1 MTEVQS
7 SPAPKKHN
15 LHEFSNTHFHLLIV
29 ADDQDV
35 NKALLERAKLAAPIS
50 SVLVDLSP
58 IRDTSGRARG
68 IAVDKLLAAAAKAH
82 PDSELIVATSAPA
95 AFAGAMVKGEDN
107 SFARGALQNIID
119 GLLGFRTLNLLDSI
133 TVYAGALK
141 KSHWF
146 SSAMPAWSKL
156 QHPKA
161 EPKPVKVHG
170 NFKVAGGR
178 VEVSRGG
185 PARMTKTAGEL
196 AAEQG
201 VEVILEKQT
210 KGTAEAKLG
219 GKLAGVKGSQG
230 YTNPWLAFGF
240 NEGPE
245 DDRNQHVA
253 FDSLFDHHAKARMG
267 LDVLSL
273 DEIVETARLITSLE
287 GSAAPHEISNKQT
300 LARLIG
306 AVRRSLAGERYAEQ
320 LSDLLFALKAEQ
332 AGGNDIRKQI
342 MMVVETGAIKYVA
355 VANRRPLLATVFEGL
370 HRRVKGA
377 LRRRKQVADQKKAQ
391 AEPAPVVEAPAKKKK
406 KRKKKVEQA
415 STEQPFE
422 SRFAAKILD
431 TDQPTL
437 SEQEYQARKQQLLDA
452 RKTHSEEATPQPA
465 AELAQTEEK

>member
-35 NKALLERAKLAAPIS
+35 NKALLERARLAGPTL
-50 SVLVDLSP
+50 SVLVDLSS
-58 IRDTSGRARG
+58 IKDTSGRARG

-82 PDSELIVATSAPA
+82 PETELIVAASAPA

-133 TVYAGALK
+133 MVYAGNLK
-141 KSHWF
+141 ATHWPRA
-146 SSAMPAWSKL
+146 SKPAWANL

-170 NFKVAGGR
+170 NFKVAGGQ

-185 PARMTKTAGEL
+185 PARMTKNAAQV
-196 AAEQG
+196 AAENG
-201 VEVILEKQT
+201 IEV
-210 KGTAEAKLG
+210 KLG
-219 GKLAGVKGSQG
+219 GKLAGIGNKLNGGSGNLVGQ
-230 YTNPWLAFGF
+230 NPWLAFGW

-300 LARLIG
+300 LTRLIG

-320 LSDLLFALKAEQ
+320 LGDLLFALKAEQ

-355 VANRRPLLATVFEGL
+355 IANRRPLLATVFEGL

-406 KRKKKVEQA
+406 KRKKKVKQA

-431 TDQPTL
+431 TDQPAL
-437 SEQEYQARKQQLLDA
+437 SEQEYQDRKQQLA
-452 RKTHSEEATPQPA
+452 G
-465 AELAQTEEK
+465 AELGQKVVPVEQDNSVIAEVFEEKQ

>member
-7 SPAPKKHN
+7 SSAPKKHN

-35 NKALLERAKLAAPIS
+35 NKALLERAKLAGPVS
-50 SVLVDLSP
+50 TVLVDLSQ
-58 IRDTSGRARG
+58 IKDTHGRARG

-82 PDSELIVATSAPA
+82 PESELIVATSAPA

-133 TVYAGALK
+133 MVYAGALK

-185 PARMTKTAGEL
+185 PARMTKTADEL

-210 KGTAEAKLG
+210 KLG
-219 GKLAGVKGSQG
+219 GQLAGNKGGQVI
-230 YTNPWLAFGF
+230 TNPWLAFGF
-240 NEGPE
+240 NEGPA

-267 LDVLSL
+267 IDVLSL

-306 AVRRSLAGERYAEQ
+306 AVRRSLASERYAEQ

-406 KRKKKVEQA
+406 KRKKKVKQA

-431 TDQPTL
+431 TDQPAL
-437 SEQEYQARKQQLLDA
+437 SEQEYQDRKQQLAGAEPHPLDELVA
-452 RKTHSEEATPQPA
+452 PGRDVAE
-465 AELAQTEEK
+465 ELAQAEEK

>member
-58 IRDTSGRARG
+58 IKDTSGRARG

-82 PDSELIVATSAPA
+82 PETQLIVAASAPA

-133 TVYAGALK
+133 MVYAGNLK
-141 KSHWF
+141 AAHWPRE
-146 SSAMPAWSKL
+146 SKPAWANL

-161 EPKPVKVHG
+161 EPKPASSVRLKSASITDV
-170 NFKVAGGR
+170 GGKRLR
-178 VEVSRGG
+178 VDSMVESIG
-185 PARMTKTAGEL
+185 A
-196 AAEQG
+196 AAE
-201 VEVILEKQT
+201 
-210 KGTAEAKLG
+210 KGIERKLG
-219 GKLAGVKGSQG
+219 GKLVGIGNKLNGAVPALPLGAS
-230 YTNPWLAFGF
+230 PWLAFGW
-240 NEGPE
+240 NEGPT

-267 LDVLSL
+267 LDVLTL
-273 DEIVETARLITSLE
+273 DEVVEIARLITSLE

-320 LSDLLFALKAEQ
+320 LGDLLFALKAEQ

-406 KRKKKVEQA
+406 KRKKKVKQA

-431 TDQPTL
+431 TDQPAL

-452 RKTHSEEATPQPA
+452 RKTHSEEATPQPV

>member
-58 IRDTSGRARG
+58 IKDTSGRARG

-82 PDSELIVATSAPA
+82 PETQLIVAASAPA

-133 TVYAGALK
+133 MVYAGNLK
-141 KSHWF
+141 AAHWPRE
-146 SSAMPAWSKL
+146 SKPAWANL

-170 NFKVAGGR
+170 NFKVAGGQ

-185 PARMTKTAGEL
+185 PARMTKNAAQV
-196 AAEQG
+196 AAENG
-201 VEVILEKQT
+201 IEV
-210 KGTAEAKLG
+210 KLG
-219 GKLAGVKGSQG
+219 GKLVGIGNKLNGAVPALPLGAS
-230 YTNPWLAFGF
+230 PWLAFGW
-240 NEGPE
+240 NEGPT

-306 AVRRSLAGERYAEQ
+306 AVRRSLASERYAEQ

-431 TDQPTL
+431 TDQPAL